1 MRFPRGS
8 VFFFHMFSFSSLQVV
23 VKEFLACGEHVAKY
37 CDFVIDLRVQ
47 WILPNDVYFGVQR

>member
-1 MRFPRGS
+1 
-8 VFFFHMFSFSSLQVV
+8 MFSFSSLQVV